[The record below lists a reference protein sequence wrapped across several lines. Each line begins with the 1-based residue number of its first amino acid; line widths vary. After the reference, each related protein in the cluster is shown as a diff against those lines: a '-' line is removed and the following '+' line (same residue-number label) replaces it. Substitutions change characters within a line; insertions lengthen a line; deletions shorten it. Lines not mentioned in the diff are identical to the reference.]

1 MEEMKNVN
9 NDANPPNISANTKS
23 SKPKTIEEQL
33 AYYKSLFQKSK
44 KLNMY
49 YDEEIKKYKDKL
61 SQYEGENGKVCELIF
76 IFKYENE
83 TFYFFKNETQK
94 YFINSKLLAESTT
107 NEMNSNPQNKIIDY
121 AKDIQSKDDYLNQII
136 LQYENKLKRILSENE
151 QNENKIKTLRATND
165 SLQSQLLKAKESYEN
180 SIQNAIQMSND
191 ILIHIKNLFDV
202 DLSDESVRT
211 EVYNRIDK
219 SIENIIDVT
228 NKESSPWQ
236 RELIVFHQKLLKNNL
251 DTVFKIVDIELSELN
266 QKSKWQNTIDQL
278 ILSQQE
284 EKNKLFKTLEQNNL
298 NIKTLNQ
305 KIAMLEQEKF
315 NIAKQK
321 DLTIEMLNKQINSG
335 VNMNYLKNILISFLT
350 TKDESIQEGLLPVIF
365 TSLQFNESE
374 KKVVKDARPKQ
385 GGSLLSFFSK

>member
-1 MEEMKNVN
+1 MEEMKNLN
-9 NDANPPNISANTKS
+9 NDANSSSTSSTNTKS

-61 SQYEGENGKVCELIF
+61 AQYEGENGKVCELIF

-121 AKDIQSKDDYLNQII
+121 SKDIQSKDDYLNQII

-251 DTVFKIVDIELSELN
+251 DTMFKIVDIELSELN

-321 DLTIEMLNKQINSG
+321 DLTIEMLNKQINSC
-335 VNMNYLKNILISFLT
+335 VNINYLKNR
-350 TKDESIQEGLLPVIF
+350 VI
-365 TSLQFNESE
+365 
-374 KKVVKDARPKQ
+374 
-385 GGSLLSFFSK
+385 